1 MAALFFVEAGGAR
14 GRGTKP
20 RQERAVA
27 GALCDRLRPRGDAVE
42 RLRTVRRTRHR
53 ELLHDGR
60 GYVRAAAEPYQVV
73 GDEAVQQTAQA
84 PLGVERQR
92 LAQAEDS
99 VRAGGAP

>member
-1 MAALFFVEAGGAR
+1 MAELFFVDAVGAR

-20 RQERAVA
+20 RKERSVA
-27 GALCDRLRPRGDAVE
+27 SALRDRLRPRGDAVE

-53 ELLHDGR
+53 ELPHDGR

-84 PLGVERQR
+84 PLRVERQR
-92 LAQAEDS
+92 LAQAEDR
-99 VRAGGAP
+99 VRADG